1 MFGERKKCLLDKQ
14 RRAAVTELQLVVKSP
29 TKPFTAA
36 APPLFLAGLPLIY
49 VFLSSSHTESFHA
62 MQWRAQPSRT
72 QLVIKLLWQCYM
84 TCDHMT
90 GYKLRK
96 SESDE
101 LCHRG
106 VSDDWWRWRWQG
118 SHVPTWQLAS
128 TASGLTLA
136 THCTGLQMKCKFCK
150 ISQKICTTL
159 CNCASALHCIFSTA
173 CGALGGGRYVLVK
186 RNYTQWRGIMQRDRC
201 AEFFLHEVCI
211 VSWPWAWAAGGPMIV
226 ITVHPITWPTHPP
239 SRPSTNVQ
247 CNAMQMQLNTLQ

>member
-1 MFGERKKCLLDKQ
+1 MQCNEGHNPAEYSFYGNDIWHVTIWQDASLEKVK
-14 RRAAVTELQLVVKSP
+14 VTECAIQVLV
-29 TKPFTAA
+29 
-36 APPLFLAGLPLIY
+36 
-49 VFLSSSHTESFHA
+49 
-62 MQWRAQPSRT
+62 
-72 QLVIKLLWQCYM
+72 M
-84 TCDHMT
+84 TD
-90 GYKLRK
+90 G
-96 SESDE
+96 D
-101 LCHRG
+101 G
-106 VSDDWWRWRWQG
+106 DDKD
-118 SHVPTWQLAS
+118 HVPTSQL
-128 TASGLTLA
+128 ASGLTLA

-159 CNCASALHCIFSTA
+159 CNCTSALHCIFSPA

-186 RNYTQWRGIMQRDRC
+186 RNYTQCRGIMQRDQS